1 MPDLRRLSL
10 KVDLLME
17 SQVIIQLVR
26 WDLLALIPR
35 KAVLR
40 QSVQQERFL
49 SLEVCICTIITI
61 KLLCHVKAY
70 FSIQL
75 PCYWTKCFQDCVSWP
90 SLLFACPMCM
100 CSRFMSIEKCSPCYE
115 IVRLFVCEQF
125 LRQMVIWAK
134 KWYRRETLCNQIMQT
149 DSLWF
154 LHVNMILVWSLFL
167 CRG

>member
-90 SLLFACPMCM
+90 SLLFVVCM
-100 CSRFMSIEKCSPCYE
+100 SYVHVQQVHEHRKMFSLLWDCE
-115 IVRLFVCEQF
+115 IICLWAIFATNGN
-125 LRQMVIWAK
+125 LSKKMVQK
-134 KWYRRETLCNQIMQT
+134 GDIMQ
-149 DSLWF
+149 S
-154 LHVNMILVWSLFL
+154 NNAN
-167 CRG
+167 G